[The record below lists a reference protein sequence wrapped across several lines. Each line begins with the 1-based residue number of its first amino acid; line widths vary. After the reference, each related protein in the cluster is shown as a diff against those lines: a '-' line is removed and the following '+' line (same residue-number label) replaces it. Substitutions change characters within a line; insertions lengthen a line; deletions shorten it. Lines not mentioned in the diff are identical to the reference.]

1 MSIFARA
8 PQSGQGAVAGARSV
22 LRRLL
27 ETESVS
33 GVIVDVAGKGNGIP
47 HRRLVHH
54 LEQIDRSLAFGPVM
68 TTNGARLA
76 TQVTDRRV
84 APDADRGTSI
94 PTAIVH
100 RPCEAKAAVELR
112 KLHQVDPRQVM
123 VIAVDCV
130 GTHEASGFLA
140 MESAADAWSEEY
152 VESLRAGEPDSAWP
166 IAYRPA
172 CSRCVDAISAVADL
186 WLHVI
191 GVPETDEILVE
202 VGDPVL
208 AERLGL
214 SASDDS
220 PGRAS
225 TLAALRACRSAKR
238 QQDLDAALQALQ
250 PAEEDGSPGLAA
262 LFDTCLGCLNCGT
275 ACPICY
281 CKECLF
287 RTDSVRMDTRHL
299 IDLADRRGAVRLPGD
314 AILYQLTRLMHVS
327 TSCVGCGLCAS
338 ACPMDLPVDWVFQA
352 VARETQS
359 LLDYHPGFDP
369 AQPIPVSTFER
380 EEFETLGEH

>member
-33 GVIVDVAGKGNGIP
+33 GVIVDVAGKGNAIP
-47 HRRLVHH
+47 HRRLVHQ
-54 LEQIDRSLAFGPVM
+54 LEQIDRSLVFAPVM
-68 TTNGARLA
+68 STNGARLA
-76 TQVTDRRV
+76 AQVTDRRL
-84 APDADRGTSI
+84 APDAPPGTGV
-94 PTAIVH
+94 PTAIVL

-123 VIAVDCV
+123 IIAVDCV
-130 GTHEASGFLA
+130 GTCEASDFVG
-140 MESAADAWSEEY
+140 MEIAPERWSEQY
-152 VESLRAGEPDSAWP
+152 SESLRSGELDSAGAR
-166 IAYRPA
+166 AYRPA
-172 CSRCVDAISAVADL
+172 CSRCVDAVAPVADL

-191 GVPETDEILVE
+191 GVPAAEEVLVE
-202 VGDPVL
+202 VGDPLL

-214 SASDDS
+214 STIEDP

-225 TLAALRACRSAKR
+225 TMAALREQRSMRR
-238 QQDLDAALQALQ
+238 QQDLDGALQALQ
-250 PAEEDGSPGLAA
+250 AGEDGVPGLAA
-262 LFDTCLGCLNCGT
+262 LFDSCLRCLNCGT

-299 IDLADRRGAVRLPGD
+299 LDLADRRGAVRLPGD
-314 AILYQLTRLMHVS
+314 AILYQLTRLIHVS

-338 ACPMDLPVDWVFQA
+338 ACPMDLPVDRVFQA

-359 LLDYHPGFDP
+359 LLEYYPGFDP

-380 EEFETLGEH
+380 EEFETLGEQ